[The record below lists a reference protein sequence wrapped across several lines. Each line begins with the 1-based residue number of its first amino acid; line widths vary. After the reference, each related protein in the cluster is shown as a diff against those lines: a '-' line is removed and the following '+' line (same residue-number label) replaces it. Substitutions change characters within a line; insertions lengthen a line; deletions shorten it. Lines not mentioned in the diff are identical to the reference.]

1 MDILNNMM
9 GKILTITNG
18 RSGLITFLDWAE
30 NEGVLP
36 ALLLRFR
43 ELQDKGLTAESFT
56 PEHISHLFRDG
67 ELPSLA
73 QHMGLSS
80 EDVSAWISAHLPALL
95 QHLSA
100 GAAQQDGSNLLD
112 MAWSFLRER
121 MK

>member
-43 ELQDKGLTAESFT
+43 EL
-56 PEHISHLFRDG
+56 
-67 ELPSLA
+67 
-73 QHMGLSS
+73 
-80 EDVSAWISAHLPALL
+80 
-95 QHLSA
+95 
-100 GAAQQDGSNLLD
+100 
-112 MAWSFLRER
+112 
-121 MK
+121 